1 MVASATMGIAAQEG
15 RPSFEVV
22 SITRSTQIDSGG
34 TLMSQ
39 PGGRFR
45 GVNVDVRS
53 LITYAYRR
61 GTRLFNS
68 QIVGAPDWV
77 NTERYD
83 IVARAGGELAANGRT
98 ILEGVMQLCVQSML
112 DDRFGLRLH
121 RETRDLPRYALT
133 VANKQGTLGPQ
144 MHPVTRD
151 CVTERERCR
160 IQNTPGHLDAGAMS
174 MQNLI
179 AFFGGNV
186 ERVVVDRTG
195 LAGSFDVELDWSAD
209 QPDSD
214 KPSLVAAV
222 QEQLGL
228 KLEAERGPVE
238 IIVID
243 HVERP
248 SPN

>member
-1 MVASATMGIAAQEG
+1 
-15 RPSFEVV
+15 
-22 SITRSTQIDSGG
+22 
-34 TLMSQ
+34 
-39 PGGRFR
+39 
-45 GVNVDVRS
+45 
-53 LITYAYRR
+53 
-61 GTRLFNS
+61 
-68 QIVGAPDWV
+68 
-77 NTERYD
+77 
-83 IVARAGGELAANGRT
+83 
-98 ILEGVMQLCVQSML
+98 
-112 DDRFGLRLH
+112 
-121 RETRDLPRYALT
+121 
-133 VANKQGTLGPQ
+133 
-144 MHPVTRD
+144 
-151 CVTERERCR
+151 
-160 IQNTPGHLDAGAMS
+160 MS

-238 IIVID
+238 VIVID